1 MTDGTD
7 RPHSPQPEPAPENGG
22 YGFPPGIPAPG
33 GYGFPPGRPEQYDQ
47 HAQYDQHGQ
56 HGQNPQSDPYAQH
69 DQYGRPAPDGGYG
82 YPPGRPDQTPSGEG
96 HGYGYPQGGGY
107 GYPPGPPAAGTFGPP
122 MPFPEDSAPTGPAGP
137 PGPGQGLP
145 ARPFGEQPDWEAM
158 ADRSA
163 RERRKKRL
171 WMVGG
176 AVTVLLL
183 LAGGGAFVLLK
194 NDEPGGGGKK
204 DVADNAPSTSPSA
217 SGSPGPGASPSK
229 SYSPTVASDPT
240 LLRDSVGKTN
250 VRLGPEATVP
260 KVGTHYELT
269 LKGNPN
275 SYAESTE
282 AAVDTTKSFSLSAR
296 VRNTSAEKG
305 SHVILS
311 QGTGETFSFELGSDT
326 VNNKQAWVF
335 RVRTTQ
341 EGATPTMVTVAA
353 EGHKTVKAWT
363 VLTAVYDADMK
374 KIYLYVEGK
383 KIGEA
388 AVPGIWQ
395 GSGPLQLGRARHQNA
410 WAGAWTGS
418 INYLRFYATPFT
430 PEQAAAYRK
439 GELDAGTR
447 GSGTHAWIT
456 G

>member
-7 RPHSPQPEPAPENGG
+7 RPHSPQPEPAPESGG

-33 GYGFPPGRPEQYDQ
+33 GYGFPPGRPEQHEQYEQHDQ
-47 HAQYDQHGQ
+47 HTQYDQH
-56 HGQNPQSDPYAQH
+56 
-69 DQYGRPAPDGGYG
+69 APDGGYG
-82 YPPGRPDQTPSGEG
+82 YPPGRPDQTPPGEG

-122 MPFPEDSAPTGPAGP
+122 MPFPEDSGPAGPAGP

-145 ARPFGEQPDWEAM
+145 AVSFGDQPDWEAM
-158 ADRSA
+158 ADRSD

-204 DVADNAPSTSPSA
+204 DVADNAPSASPSA
-217 SGSPGPGASPSK
+217 SGSPDPGASPSK
-229 SYSPTVASDPT
+229 SYSPTVASDPA

-250 VRLGPEATVP
+250 IRMGPEATVP

-269 LKGNPN
+269 LTGSPN
-275 SYAESTE
+275 SYAQSTE
-282 AAVDTTKSFSLSAR
+282 PAVDTTKSFSLSTR
-296 VRNTSAEKG
+296 VRNTSAAKG
-305 SHVILS
+305 AHIIVS

-335 RVRTTQ
+335 RVRTTA

-363 VLTAVYDADMK
+363 VLTAVHDAEK
-374 KIYLYVEGK
+374 KMIYLYVEGK

-418 INYLRFYATPFT
+418 MNYIRFYGAPFT

-439 GELDAGTR
+439 GELDAGAR
-447 GSGTHAWIT
+447 GTGTHAWVT